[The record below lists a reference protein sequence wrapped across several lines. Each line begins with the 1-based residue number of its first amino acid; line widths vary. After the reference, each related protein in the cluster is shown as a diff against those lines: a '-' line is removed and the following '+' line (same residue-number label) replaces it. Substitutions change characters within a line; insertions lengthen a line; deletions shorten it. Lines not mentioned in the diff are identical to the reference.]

1 MLLRI
6 AYCDDELENGE
17 KIKEYILQ
25 FSISTE
31 EVIEYDFFVSG
42 AVLLEKIQ
50 REPDYYDIILLD
62 MEMPNISGI
71 DLANKLREL
80 TANDLIITFLTS
92 YPEYM
97 QQSFGVHA
105 FQYLLKPISYEEFK
119 NEIIRTIDYIQ
130 KDDRN
135 ILVTD
140 QNTGF
145 ETVLRLK
152 NIVAIEK
159 QKGNAIMDI
168 FLENAEINAKGNISD
183 YEDILLKNN
192 FIRVSR
198 NSIINMRYI
207 HSFFGREI
215 QLTTGKKVEMSR
227 RKVSDIKERFTKYM
241 VLGGN

>member
-6 AYCDDELENGE
+6 AYCDDKPENGE

-97 QQSFGVHA
+97 QQSFGVQA

-130 KDDRN
+130 KDDRK

-140 QNTGF
+140 QDTGF

-152 NIVAIEK
+152 SIVAIEK

-168 FLENAEINAKGNISD
+168 FLENEEINAKGNIWFW
-183 YEDILLKNN
+183 EETNGI
-192 FIRVSR
+192 
-198 NSIINMRYI
+198 SICHFLYI
-207 HSFFGREI
+207 
-215 QLTTGKKVEMSR
+215 
-227 RKVSDIKERFTKYM
+227 
-241 VLGGN
+241 

>member
-97 QQSFGVHA
+97 QQSFGVQA

-130 KDDRN
+130 KDDRK

-140 QNTGF
+140 QDTGF

-168 FLENAEINAKGNISD
+168 FLENEEINAKGNISD

-215 QLTTGKKVEMSR
+215 QLTTGKRVEMSR